1 MIDINENNKD
11 KINEMNKQANKDVNS
26 DNSDI
31 YNNILENQ
39 IQKRA
44 FLTNMPSNNNYIEN
58 KQKLN
63 ELKHLKEKKRTLIK
77 KINILKNKK
86 DELNEISFNNI
97 NKAKID
103 NNMLHNNKKN
113 INSLEKNLIDKLNE
127 VKQQIKILDKN
138 EENIKEENKTN
149 IKLKLKKENKEFDE
163 DNIKEQL
170 LNHNKIRL
178 KEIENKYKKM
188 KKELINEEDN
198 LDIKREDNLKIK
210 KEEENELIKKRQFEN
225 DYIMEK
231 LNKDIKLPPKLDDC
245 LYQRMEKE
253 FEEKEKKLIHDVSTE
268 RKFKNKF
275 YKQESGKINIKKH
288 KNDLEKRAK
297 EQTDN
302 MKKLW
307 HSRSMMLKQCQNS
320 KNNKENKNE
329 EETKKEEK
337 KNEKKDR
344 EEYGKEK
351 VKLPPINEKLK
362 EESKWRQIDIKNLK
376 GKERINYINKKYMK
390 KGLKILNVFK
400 NLDYGKKYV
409 LRKERKI
416 NNLYI
421 NRFGNNSMNNIKSI
435 KYRNILFQNNK
446 TDDYHKIKKRLDNIS
461 PKEINYLNEL
471 KDKKKREFHKWNG
484 YIINRGDN
492 ELDTDGI
499 RIINK
504 KVEKLDEKVKM
515 VKELMNA
522 NGGFEY
528 NTELGYKV
536 NNLLIDSIKGKLA
549 ILDEIYIDNND
560 K

>member
-11 KINEMNKQANKDVNS
+11 KINEMNKQAKKDVNS

-77 KINILKNKK
+77 KINILKNKR

-103 NNMLHNNKKN
+103 NNMLNNNKKN

-188 KKELINEEDN
+188 KKELINEEDD

-409 LRKERKI
+409 LRKERKV

>member
-11 KINEMNKQANKDVNS
+11 KINEMNKQAKKDVNS

-77 KINILKNKK
+77 KINILKNKR

-103 NNMLHNNKKN
+103 NNMLNNNKKN

-188 KKELINEEDN
+188 KKELINEEDD

-253 FEEKEKKLIHDVSTE
+253 FEEKEKKLIHEVSTE
-268 RKFKNKF
+268 RKFKNIF

-409 LRKERKI
+409 LRKERKV

>member
-11 KINEMNKQANKDVNS
+11 KINEMNKQAKKDVNS

-77 KINILKNKK
+77 KINILKNKR

>member
-11 KINEMNKQANKDVNS
+11 KINEMNKQAKKDVNS

-77 KINILKNKK
+77 KINILKNKR

-268 RKFKNKF
+268 RKFKNIF

-409 LRKERKI
+409 LRKERKV

>member
-11 KINEMNKQANKDVNS
+11 KINEMNKQAKKDVNS

-77 KINILKNKK
+77 KINILKNKR

-188 KKELINEEDN
+188 KKELINEEDD

-268 RKFKNKF
+268 RKFKNIY

>member
-11 KINEMNKQANKDVNS
+11 KINEMNKQAKKDVNS

-77 KINILKNKK
+77 KINILKNKR

-103 NNMLHNNKKN
+103 NNMLNNNKKN

-253 FEEKEKKLIHDVSTE
+253 FEEKEKKWIHDVSTE
-268 RKFKNKF
+268 RKFKNIF

-409 LRKERKI
+409 LRKERKV

>member
-1 MIDINENNKD
+1 M
-11 KINEMNKQANKDVNS
+11 
-26 DNSDI
+26 
-31 YNNILENQ
+31 
-39 IQKRA
+39 
-44 FLTNMPSNNNYIEN
+44 
-58 KQKLN
+58 
-63 ELKHLKEKKRTLIK
+63 
-77 KINILKNKK
+77 
-86 DELNEISFNNI
+86 
-97 NKAKID
+97 
-103 NNMLHNNKKN
+103 
-113 INSLEKNLIDKLNE
+113 
-127 VKQQIKILDKN
+127 
-138 EENIKEENKTN
+138 
-149 IKLKLKKENKEFDE
+149 
-163 DNIKEQL
+163 
-170 LNHNKIRL
+170 

-268 RKFKNKF
+268 RKFKNIF

-409 LRKERKI
+409 LRKERKV

>member
-11 KINEMNKQANKDVNS
+11 KINEMNKQAKKDVNS

-77 KINILKNKK
+77 KINILKNKR

-103 NNMLHNNKKN
+103 NNMLNNNKKN

-188 KKELINEEDN
+188 KKELINEEDD

-268 RKFKNKF
+268 RKFKNIF

-409 LRKERKI
+409 LRKERKV

>member
-11 KINEMNKQANKDVNS
+11 KINEMNKQAKKDVNS

-77 KINILKNKK
+77 KINILKNKR

-103 NNMLHNNKKN
+103 NNMLNNNKKN

-149 IKLKLKKENKEFDE
+149 IKLNLKKENKEFDE

-409 LRKERKI
+409 LRKERKV

>member
-11 KINEMNKQANKDVNS
+11 KINEMNKQAKKDVNS

-77 KINILKNKK
+77 KINILKNKR

-268 RKFKNKF
+268 RKFKNIY

-409 LRKERKI
+409 LRKERKV

>member
-11 KINEMNKQANKDVNS
+11 KINEMNKQAKKDVNS

-77 KINILKNKK
+77 KINILKNKR

-103 NNMLHNNKKN
+103 NNMLNNNKKN

-188 KKELINEEDN
+188 KKELINEEDD

-268 RKFKNKF
+268 RKFKNIY

-409 LRKERKI
+409 LRKERKV